1 MTKNQN
7 SLTLKVW
14 RCLDQDACL
23 RREMIR
29 GLVNVRALARYII
42 KEQKMNV
49 SIDAVI
55 SAIRRYNLAR
65 SEKTFENAKKMIGQ
79 VISISTKNRLA
90 SIDVTKDSEIQRLL
104 PKLFSIIN
112 YNQGDV
118 LRIIHADES
127 INIFIDEKNLEQ
139 IKKLLPQGKIIRIYT
154 DLAGINIRIKLDA
167 QNTPGLVALIANELT
182 INNINVM
189 DFMSCV
195 SELLCELL
203 WFVEDS
209 NLMKAYNVINQLWKQ
224 NLKTTS

>member
-1 MTKNQN
+1 
-7 SLTLKVW
+7 
-14 RCLDQDACL
+14 
-23 RREMIR
+23 MIR

-167 QNTPGLVALIANELT
+167 QKTPGLVALIANELT

>member
-1 MTKNQN
+1 
-7 SLTLKVW
+7 
-14 RCLDQDACL
+14 
-23 RREMIR
+23 MIR

-127 INIFIDEKNLEQ
+127 INIFVDEKNLEQ

>member
-1 MTKNQN
+1 
-7 SLTLKVW
+7 
-14 RCLDQDACL
+14 
-23 RREMIR
+23 MIR

-127 INIFIDEKNLEQ
+127 INIFVDEKNLEQ

-167 QNTPGLVALIANELT
+167 QKTPGLVALIANELT